1 MNNEERRQEHRL
13 LSFGS
18 FRLDVRNQQLW
29 RGQEVLRLTGK
40 ALAVL
45 CYLVER
51 SGQLLT
57 RLGRLQWP
65 EEKEEDKRGAEPYIE
80 EGRASNASDSW
91 GAEDYSAGAPA
102 LSDLIR
108 ASRRL

>member
-1 MNNEERRQEHRL
+1 MDK
-13 LSFGS
+13 S
-18 FRLDVRNQQLW
+18 
-29 RGQEVLRLTGK
+29 
-40 ALAVL
+40 
-45 CYLVER
+45 
-51 SGQLLT
+51 
-57 RLGRLQWP
+57 LQWP

-102 LSDLIR
+102 LSDIIR